1 MIRKEVY
8 DYNKAQLVNYLR
20 YEAGSSNPK
29 YFHSVKEGGM
39 KLQQVPEEYAE
50 LLLLLKGFNAETYLA
65 LGIGNGGSFAMEC
78 FFMKETLK
86 SAYAVD
92 SLAYKNLGIG
102 QNENEI
108 SDFIKEA
115 LDYVSSKTQLAFINN
130 TTDSFFDFP
139 EAKDQKYDVVFID
152 ADHSYEGA
160 RKDYNNSLKHI
171 NKSGLI
177 IFHDINSAACPGIK
191 RLWSEA
197 KKDHSTYKEFI
208 HSKTCG
214 IGVIQVK

>member
-8 DYNKAQLVNYLR
+8 DYSKEQLINYLR

-29 YFHSVKEGGM
+29 YFHAVKEGRM

-78 FFMKETLK
+78 FFMNETLK
-86 SAYAVD
+86 SAIAVD
-92 SLAYKNLGIG
+92 CLAYKDLGIG
-102 QNENEI
+102 QNELEI
-108 SDFIKEA
+108 QDYISLIDGEIKKE
-115 LDYVSSKTQLAFINN
+115 FINS
-130 TTDSFFDFP
+130 TTDTFFTITQGRF
-139 EAKDQKYDVVFID
+139 DVIFID

-160 RKDYNNSLKHI
+160 RKDYDNSLKHI
-171 NKSGLI
+171 NKGGII
-177 IFHDINSAACPGIK
+177 IFHDINSDACPGIK